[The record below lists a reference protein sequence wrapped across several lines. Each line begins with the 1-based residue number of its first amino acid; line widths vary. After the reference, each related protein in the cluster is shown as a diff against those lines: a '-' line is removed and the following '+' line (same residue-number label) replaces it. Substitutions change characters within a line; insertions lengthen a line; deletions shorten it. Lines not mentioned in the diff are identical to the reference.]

1 MSSQAHPPSL
11 SDAFRPQI
19 ATGPGFEIWFAV
31 CIDSASRQAIWVRYT
46 LFRPAAGCGLPA
58 SGMVWASFYDAHHP
72 ELHCAGVER
81 VDLASVAISAS
92 ELRFPQGRLSSDTL
106 IGSIVTP
113 LGPLA
118 WNLKLQQRHRPVK
131 YAPVQLEN
139 LGIAKT
145 KAVIASPF
153 ALADG
158 EVRLGDRSF
167 AFARA
172 GSLLTHLWGSRHIEE
187 LYWLFVPHF
196 EGDDEGWQV
205 EVVSV
210 RPSAFLP
217 AFTFVV
223 LTRKGQLIVNSVF
236 AALSARLRPAYPKIS
251 FVVKAGELR
260 LALDCH
266 LDAEQ
271 ITRYAYTDPDGARR
285 YICHSDT
292 GGVSCR
298 IATRQGER
306 LLIAQTA
313 AVEFH
318 GMRPWDPGFYLDPLK
333 HIDP

>member
-1 MSSQAHPPSL
+1 MSSNAL
-11 SDAFRPQI
+11 SITEAFRPQI
-19 ATGPGFEIWFAV
+19 ASGPRFEIWFAV
-31 CIDSASRQAIWVRYT
+31 CIDPASRQAIWVRYT
-46 LFRPAAGCGLPA
+46 LFWPAAGCALPA

-81 VDLASVAISAS
+81 VDFAEVGIFDH
-92 ELRFPQGRLSSDTL
+92 ELIFPQGRVAPDALQGA
-106 IGSIVTP
+106 IATP

-118 WNLKLQQRHRPVK
+118 WNLKLAQRYPPVK
-131 YAPVQLEN
+131 YAPKQLEH

-145 KAVIASPF
+145 KAVITAPF

-158 EVRLGDRSF
+158 EVRLADRTF

-172 GSLLTHLWGSRHIEE
+172 GSLLTHLWGSHYIEE
-187 LYWLFVPHF
+187 LYWIFVPQF
-196 EGDDEGWQV
+196 EGDDEGWQL

-210 RPSAFLP
+210 KPRAFLP

-223 LTRKGQLIVNSVF
+223 LTRKGQLLVNSMF
-236 AALSARLRPAYPKIS
+236 DALSARLRPAYPKLS
-251 FVVKAGELR
+251 FAVKAGELR

-266 LDAEQ
+266 LDSEQ
-271 ITRYAYTDPDGARR
+271 ITRYAYTNPDGAKR

-298 IATRQGER
+298 IDTRQGER
-306 LLIAQTA
+306 LLIARTA

-318 GMRPWDPGFYLDPLK
+318 ASQAWDPGLYLDPLK
-333 HIDP
+333 HP